1 MNIEKS
7 IFSYDIDR
15 FNFIIIV
22 IIIIIIIIIIIRAVD
37 EREYLVILGIF
48 FLYSS

>member
-1 MNIEKS
+1 MNIEKG

-15 FNFIIIV
+15 FNFIII
-22 IIIIIIIIIIIRAVD
+22 IIIIIIIRAVD
-37 EREYLVILGIF
+37 KREYLVILGIS

>member
-1 MNIEKS
+1 MNIEKMY
-7 IFSYDIDR
+7 FSYDIDR
-15 FNFIIIV
+15 FNF

-37 EREYLVILGIF
+37 KREYLVILGII

>member
-22 IIIIIIIIIIIRAVD
+22 IIIIIIIIIRAVD
-37 EREYLVILGIF
+37 KREYLVILGII

>member
-1 MNIEKS
+1 MNIEKG

-15 FNFIIIV
+15 FNFIII
-22 IIIIIIIIIIIRAVD
+22 IIIIIRAVD
-37 EREYLVILGIF
+37 KREYLVILGIS